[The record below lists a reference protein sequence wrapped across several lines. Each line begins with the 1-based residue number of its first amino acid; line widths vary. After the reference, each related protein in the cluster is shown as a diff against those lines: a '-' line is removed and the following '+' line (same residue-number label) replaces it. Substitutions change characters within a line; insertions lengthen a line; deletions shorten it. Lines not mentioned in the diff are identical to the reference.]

1 MNALPLLRRAA
12 TATAALLA
20 GCASAP
26 PSGTLLALPSLGAPS
41 SATALAPAVVPAAT
55 ASAPAGGA
63 ALSGAPSGP
72 PAAPV
77 LVVRR
82 PVLPEYLLAR
92 RVRYRVDE
100 TTVDDW
106 PGVFWAERIEV
117 GLTRELTAA
126 LRAQLPGWTLCEAE
140 CAGGTA
146 QARAQALRV
155 EFAPLDFRRDRRE
168 LYTVVRTVLQGPDGM
183 LQQRSE
189 QPYTLHAAAD
199 TPQAHA
205 AVLGELLRR
214 VAADVAP
221 VVQAARGA
229 PVAGR

>member
-1 MNALPLLRRAA
+1 MP
-12 TATAALLA
+12 
-20 GCASAP
+20 
-26 PSGTLLALPSLGAPS
+26 
-41 SATALAPAVVPAAT
+41 
-55 ASAPAGGA
+55 APAGGA
-63 ALSGAPSGP
+63 ALPGAPSGTA
-72 PAAPV
+72 AAPV

-92 RVRYRVDE
+92 RVRYRVDD

-140 CAGGTA
+140 CPAN
-146 QARAQALRV
+146 ARAQALRV

-168 LYTVVRTVLQGPDGM
+168 LYTVVRTVLQGPDGT

-189 QPYTLHAAAD
+189 HPYTLHAAAD

-221 VVQAARGA
+221 AVRAAGGA
-229 PVAGR
+229 PVAADR